1 MNSKCYF
8 WHLGGNTHLKESF
21 KHTKK
26 IYKQREEGRKF
37 TNLEMIVN
45 KHKSKHQMP
54 RQQV

>member
-8 WHLGGNTHLKESF
+8 WHLGGNTHLTESF

-26 IYKQREEGRKF
+26 MYKQREEGRKF